1 MDQQL
6 GQEIILG
13 DLPKGITLASE
24 SMGNKTWNVLGHT
37 YLSKVESSS
46 SFAWLSLDPAG
57 TGVPPHVHPTQ
68 DEHIY
73 IMEGVY
79 TLYLDGEWFKAG
91 PGDTVR
97 MPMGLPHAY
106 FNKEDTPGKSLF
118 WVSPSG
124 QLATLFDELHDLSDP
139 EEVVR
144 RSALR
149 DVNFLPPGSV
159 PGAN

>member
-1 MDQQL
+1 MEIQQ

-24 SMGNKTWNVLGHT
+24 AMGNKTWNVLGHT

-73 IMEGVY
+73 IMEGVF
-79 TLYLDGEWFKAG
+79 TL
-91 PGDTVR
+91 
-97 MPMGLPHAY
+97 
-106 FNKEDTPGKSLF
+106 
-118 WVSPSG
+118 
-124 QLATLFDELHDLSDP
+124 
-139 EEVVR
+139 
-144 RSALR
+144 
-149 DVNFLPPGSV
+149 
-159 PGAN
+159 